1 MTVDEPFYL
10 PPNKI
15 AGGWMI
21 DKITYFPVLL
31 RLLKLKVENVHSQ
44 NAEKSEWVISDCY
57 SML

>member
-21 DKITYFPVLL
+21 DKITYSPVLL
-31 RLLKLKVENVHSQ
+31 EKLRVENVHSQ